1 MASFRVVVAIAVR
14 FLRQQVRNKTAI
26 AMLVIVPLLIAGILG
41 FADQRSNTRLP
52 VGVFIAGSGAL
63 SDQLAEQLAAGEGV
77 SVDRYDTRD
86 DLNQAIRVG
95 DVAAGVEIPV
105 DYDAVVMA
113 GADAS
118 PDVIGAEDKS
128 TFVAARADIVFL
140 VAQENALLA
149 EARKN
154 IDEGAT
160 TLPLPEELAKVRA
173 QNGEHTIAPPTR
185 IRAEKGSH
193 AYGLGRYTAG
203 MLVFFIFDSA
213 MFHAAIFRDDRR
225 RGIFARMSTSPNRA
239 SVILAGEI
247 TGRAILGIAQGFII
261 VLAGALLFGLD
272 WGNPLGVT
280 ATIIAFTFMATGAG
294 ILVGVIGT
302 ARTVA
307 ETESATAGLIA
318 VLGLIGG
325 CFWPLFIV
333 PDWLR
338 VVAHFSPHAW
348 ANDNFDTLLAT
359 SGGLAQIWVSLVIL
373 TALAAVL
380 FGIAVANFQGAV
392 RR

>member
-1 MASFRVVVAIAVR
+1 MSSFRVVVAIAVR
-14 FLRQQVRNKTAI
+14 FLRQQMRNKTAI

-52 VGVFIAGSGAL
+52 VGVFIAGEGAL
-63 SDQLAEQLAAGEGV
+63 SRQLADQLSGGEGI

-86 DLNQAIRVG
+86 SLNQAVRVG
-95 DVAAGVEIPV
+95 DVSAGVVIPA
-105 DYDAVVMA
+105 DYDASVSA
-113 GADAS
+113 GADAAANVVG
-118 PDVIGAEDKS
+118 DEDKS
-128 TFVAARADIVFL
+128 TFVAARADIVLL

-149 EARKN
+149 EARQN
-154 IDEGAT
+154 ISEGAT
-160 TLPLPEELAKVRA
+160 ASLPDELAAVRVGNA
-173 QNGEHTIAPPTR
+173 GDPVVIER
-185 IRAEKGSH
+185 VRAEKGSH
-193 AYGLGRYTAG
+193 AFGLGRYTAG

-225 RGIFARMSTSPNRA
+225 RGIFARMSTSPNRG

-247 TGRAILGIAQGFII
+247 SGRAILGIAQGLII

-325 CFWPLFIV
+325 CFWPLVIV

-338 VVAHFSPHAW
+338 VVAHASPHAW

-359 SGGLAQIWVSLVIL
+359 SGGLAQIWVSLAIL
-373 TALAAVL
+373 FALAALL
-380 FGIAVANFQGAV
+380 FAIAVANFQGAV